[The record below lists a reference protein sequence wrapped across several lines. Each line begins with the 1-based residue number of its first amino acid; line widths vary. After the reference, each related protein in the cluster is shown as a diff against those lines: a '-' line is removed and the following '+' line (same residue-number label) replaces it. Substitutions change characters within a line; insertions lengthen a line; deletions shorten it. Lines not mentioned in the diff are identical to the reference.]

1 MEPDNETTY
10 LDQCRKFEALEEL
23 IDQAETIAICPHT
36 NPDGDALGSVLGL
49 ADIIE
54 QRWGDAKRV
63 AKLLP
68 DDAEIPATLRFL
80 PGADAFEFASSYEE
94 TPDLFIAVDLPSA
107 SRLANAK
114 PVVERARHV
123 AVIDHHPSDE
133 PFGEVHVERV
143 DAAATGVIVAELAVF
158 LMTPI
163 SKDMANCLM
172 CAVMTDT
179 GCFQYQNADSE
190 AFEIASQLVDAGA
203 EPARISLEV
212 YQSFTLAYLH
222 LKSIVMGR
230 IVTLYHGKIAYS
242 YATRADLERTG
253 ARDDECDGL
262 IDLVRSVEG
271 TEVALFLK
279 ETATGRVRGNLR
291 AKGKLDVSLVAKY
304 MGGGGHRAAA
314 GFSCDGPI
322 DEAYAKVLPLLK
334 NLVDGKPIDSAQIE
348 I

>member
-143 DAAATGVIVAELAVF
+143 DAAATGVIVAEQV
-158 LMTPI
+158 
-163 SKDMANCLM
+163 
-172 CAVMTDT
+172 
-179 GCFQYQNADSE
+179 
-190 AFEIASQLVDAGA
+190 
-203 EPARISLEV
+203 
-212 YQSFTLAYLH
+212 
-222 LKSIVMGR
+222 
-230 IVTLYHGKIAYS
+230 
-242 YATRADLERTG
+242 
-253 ARDDECDGL
+253 
-262 IDLVRSVEG
+262 
-271 TEVALFLK
+271 
-279 ETATGRVRGNLR
+279 
-291 AKGKLDVSLVAKY
+291 
-304 MGGGGHRAAA
+304 GGGNVEVR
-314 GFSCDGPI
+314 C
-322 DEAYAKVLPLLK
+322 
-334 NLVDGKPIDSAQIE
+334 LVE
-348 I
+348 FM